1 MTSADDVFCFPNVV
15 GPIYP
20 GSAILF
26 RIRPYGDD
34 PDRCLKDT
42 WVLEW
47 RAPATEAPPPKRR
60 FVADWH
66 ERNWGEI
73 TEQDYENLANV
84 QRGMRSSGWPG
95 ARLNP
100 RQESEHPAHASRDRP
115 LSRRNRLASRT
126 MIRGRWLGAAVALA
140 LLVAACGGG
149 SSKSS
154 SSTTT
159 TAKKADPAADRA
171 LASGAVLTAS
181 DAPAGFTATPHTSSG
196 DIPEQLKRDFAN
208 CLHVDFTAFDDPP
221 GAVDVNG
228 PDLKNADTNAEI
240 DNEIKIFPSKDT
252 VDKDYTTFQN
262 PDIETCLANL
272 FDAAIKQEVATSG
285 SNGAT
290 FGKVTVDNF
299 AVNTVPDRGVGFR
312 ITLPITAQGTTEIFY
327 IDLIAVQRGRA
338 EITVSSQSVGTP
350 PDRDTAIALAKKMSD
365 RLGQTAP

>member
-1 MTSADDVFCFPNVV
+1 MLEWPR
-15 GPIYP
+15 P
-20 GSAILF
+20 GS
-26 RIRPYGDD
+26 R
-34 PDRCLKDT
+34 
-42 WVLEW
+42 
-47 RAPATEAPPPKRR
+47 APPPERR
-60 FVADWH
+60 FFADWH

-73 TEQDYENLANV
+73 TEQDYANLANV
-84 QRGMRSSGWPG
+84 QHGHAVARAGPARGS
-95 ARLNP
+95 NP
-100 RQESEHPAHASRDRP
+100 RQESNILHMHRVIDRY
-115 LSRRNRLASRT
+115 LRRNRLASRT